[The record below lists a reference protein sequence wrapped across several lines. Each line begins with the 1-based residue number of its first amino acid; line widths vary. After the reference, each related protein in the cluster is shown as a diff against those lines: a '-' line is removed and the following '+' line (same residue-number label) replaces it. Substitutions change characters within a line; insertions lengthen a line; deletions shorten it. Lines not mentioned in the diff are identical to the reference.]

1 MKISLQLFFTL
12 FLISGLSAQS
22 EIKGK
27 LVDLTTGES
36 IPFGHIVIVDKKTGV
51 LSDES
56 GAFTL
61 MGVDASDTISFTS
74 VGYIEKRIVAANINA
89 ETIGLE
95 RKNNLLEEVLIVSSN
110 TKKNLGDAQK
120 KADSFIN
127 NSQKQ
132 GGFQILRL
140 IRTDCDGCRISKVS
154 FFIHDFSKVNNTIRL
169 RLYTFDE
176 QNQVPQ
182 NEILNRSILF
192 HPLKK
197 QSWIELSHF
206 DDTLISSGKYLL
218 VGVELLSN
226 DDTLSLGLTNHINDS
241 YTFIKSIGGFWYK
254 STFMKDRK
262 NNFLNLMVKL
272 ELN

>member
-95 RKNNLLEEVLIVSSN
+95 RKNNLLEELDRIKLQMEVSI
-110 TKKNLGDAQK
+110 K
-120 KADSFIN
+120 
-127 NSQKQ
+127 
-132 GGFQILRL
+132 
-140 IRTDCDGCRISKVS
+140 
-154 FFIHDFSKVNNTIRL
+154 
-169 RLYTFDE
+169 
-176 QNQVPQ
+176 
-182 NEILNRSILF
+182 SILESEALALGY
-192 HPLKK
+192 H
-197 QSWIELSHF
+197 S
-206 DDTLISSGKYLL
+206 
-218 VGVELLSN
+218 LLSN
-226 DDTLSLGLTNHINDS
+226 QQINSQLVQKTLGICFKDQSL
-241 YTFIKSIGGFWYK
+241 
-254 STFMKDRK
+254 
-262 NNFLNLMVKL
+262 
-272 ELN
+272 E